1 MLCSKRRWLRQ
12 QPSWRR
18 LVLCLKRSTMLGSQ
32 SCGCKLSEGDWPYHV
47 GEVEQDVGIR
57 VPLQLPSATHER
69 LSVIW
74 LLPHPYTPWTRPSS
88 QSQSRC
94 CKIV

>member
-47 GEVEQDVGIR
+47 GEVEQDVEY
-57 VPLQLPSATHER
+57 V
-69 LSVIW
+69 
-74 LLPHPYTPWTRPSS
+74 
-88 QSQSRC
+88 SRC
-94 CKIV
+94 NCLPLLMSASQ